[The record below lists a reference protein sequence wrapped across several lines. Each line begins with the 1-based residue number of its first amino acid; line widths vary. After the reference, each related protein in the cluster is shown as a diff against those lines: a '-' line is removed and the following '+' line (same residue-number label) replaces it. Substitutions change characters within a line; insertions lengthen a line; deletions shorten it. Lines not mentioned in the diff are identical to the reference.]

1 MTVPPLPPE
10 VAEEDLIYK
19 VNTILDSQRWGVKAD
34 RRLIINTVVGTRQN
48 TVLLTD
54 FLGLRQNFFC
64 FFFWYPKQC
73 FLMGSGKQ
81 TGSNIHAVEIRFN
94 SVFKIKRFHFVK
106 RSMFQIININHSFT
120 YIYSI

>member
-54 FLGLRQNFFC
+54 FLGLRQNFFFC
-64 FFFWYPKQC
+64 FFFLVSK
-73 FLMGSGKQ
+73 
-81 TGSNIHAVEIRFN
+81 T
-94 SVFKIKRFHFVK
+94 
-106 RSMFQIININHSFT
+106 MFSDGIW
-120 YIYSI
+120 